1 MGKPSSSLVPALVSV
16 ARKTKA
22 RMIKA
27 ILPVFATIAGIAFV
41 QLANGFLG
49 TLVATSTVTL
59 GFVPLATG
67 IVLAAYFGGYTIG
80 AATIGNLLQR
90 VGHIRLFA
98 ALAGLVA
105 ASIMTLPILPSPI
118 AWFVARL
125 LTGLGCAGLFITAE
139 SWLNATTT
147 MANRGT
153 IFAVYMVAS
162 NAAFGVGQ
170 FLINLPMPGGY
181 ELFSLAA
188 AFFCLSLIP
197 VCLTRSAAPIITK
210 SPRLHI
216 SELRRIAPTALS
228 GCATSGLASSVFY
241 TLVPVY
247 AQSGGTSL
255 AAISTYMATA
265 IFGGLVFQVPVGRLS
280 DRMDRRLVAA
290 GVAFG
295 VALTAS
301 SMAFLPPS
309 RWFFV
314 LTFFLGGFLS
324 TIYPLSVAHANDR
337 VPPEHVVSTSGQL
350 ILING
355 IASFFGPIIGTAIMG
370 HAGITGI
377 FLIMATV
384 AALFAGLSLWRAIH
398 LDPVRTKDRTFKILN
413 AQMSQST
420 AHVADTDVD
429 VEQAKDSS
437 PEKYD

>member
-1 MGKPSSSLVPALVSV
+1 
-16 ARKTKA
+16 
-22 RMIKA
+22 
-27 ILPVFATIAGIAFV
+27 
-41 QLANGFLG
+41 
-49 TLVATSTVTL
+49 
-59 GFVPLATG
+59 
-67 IVLAAYFGGYTIG
+67 
-80 AATIGNLLQR
+80 
-90 VGHIRLFA
+90 
-98 ALAGLVA
+98 
-105 ASIMTLPILPSPI
+105 
-118 AWFVARL
+118 
-125 LTGLGCAGLFITAE
+125 
-139 SWLNATTT
+139 
-147 MANRGT
+147 
-153 IFAVYMVAS
+153 
-162 NAAFGVGQ
+162 
-170 FLINLPMPGGY
+170 
-181 ELFSLAA
+181 
-188 AFFCLSLIP
+188 
-197 VCLTRSAAPIITK
+197 
-210 SPRLHI
+210 
-216 SELRRIAPTALS
+216 
-228 GCATSGLASSVFY
+228 
-241 TLVPVY
+241 
-247 AQSGGTSL
+247 
-255 AAISTYMATA
+255 
-265 IFGGLVFQVPVGRLS
+265 
-280 DRMDRRLVAA
+280 MDRRLVAA

-295 VALTAS
+295 VVLTAS